1 MDDLILVTEAFEYH
15 CKNLEGVTKTHY
27 RKKCK
32 SDQDV
37 EVFLEKTAWKNSMK
51 NAKKKFN
58 NEILT
63 YQSIFGVIELWET
76 GKEKVQVESVRKE

>member
-1 MDDLILVTEAFEYH
+1 
-15 CKNLEGVTKTHY
+15 
-27 RKKCK
+27 
-32 SDQDV
+32 
-37 EVFLEKTAWKNSMK
+37 MK